1 MAARWFGSSFSSPS
15 SSIAVFCSGVVAVG
29 VRWWMPAASAI
40 YERNK
45 DRTERERGP
54 FCRRKCIRT
63 NEITQINHNHVGANQ
78 GPDLDTN
85 ANDDAVCF
93 APIPF
98 DRLLRKNAIRECIG

>member
-1 MAARWFGSSFSSPS
+1 LIEAAKPLAAKYSNAKSLAEEEPFDEGLMAARWFVWFAFGSPS

-63 NEITQINHNHVGANQ
+63 NESAQINH
-78 GPDLDTN
+78 
-85 ANDDAVCF
+85 
-93 APIPF
+93 
-98 DRLLRKNAIRECIG
+98 